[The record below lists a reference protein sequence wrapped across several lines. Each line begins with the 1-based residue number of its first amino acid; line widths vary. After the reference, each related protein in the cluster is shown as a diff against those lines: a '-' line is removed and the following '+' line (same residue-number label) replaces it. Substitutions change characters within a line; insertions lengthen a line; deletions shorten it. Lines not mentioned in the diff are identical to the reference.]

1 MKKTEQEILNYIRGL
16 TLFSHLIGSSNKEL
30 IYRDLLQNINDVLDD
45 YFKTD
50 DIKVQE
56 KNKKDFL
63 EQISN

>member
-16 TLFSHLIGSSNKEL
+16 TLFSHLIGSTNKEL

-45 YFKTD
+45 YFKVDTTEVKD
-50 DIKVQE
+50 K
-56 KNKKDFL
+56 KNFL

>member
-16 TLFSHLIGSSNKEL
+16 TLFSHLIGTTNKEL

-45 YFKTD
+45 YFKVDTTEVKD
-50 DIKVQE
+50 K
-56 KNKKDFL
+56 KNFL